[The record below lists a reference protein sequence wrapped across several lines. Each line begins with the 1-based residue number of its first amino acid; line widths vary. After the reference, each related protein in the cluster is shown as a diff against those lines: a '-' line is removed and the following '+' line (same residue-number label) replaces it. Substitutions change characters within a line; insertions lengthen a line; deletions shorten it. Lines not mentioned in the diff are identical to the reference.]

1 MITVT
6 AVGSNLFGGLSA
18 EIQKACSLSLGQL
31 SALSFT
37 LFFLVQ
43 VWFGYI
49 YPLLLREP
57 IPLEALG

>member
-1 MITVT
+1 MHIRTVVFAMITVT

-18 EIQKACSLSLGQL
+18 
-31 SALSFT
+31 LSFT

-43 VWFGYI
+43 VLFGYI

-57 IPLEALG
+57 SPLEALG